1 MARTTITITFE
12 DGETASRTI
21 NILEP
26 QFEDGW
32 WSYDKDGKER
42 YEWGEDKISIPLGK
56 TMYFNVK
63 TKDIVAGEELEMQLM
78 DYDYFWWLGEH
89 IDEYNIDTSK
99 FPNDTVW
106 KKAKVRAVDGQSIA
120 TVELLL
126 EDSWEPV
133 IANDNDNPI
142 LTDKNIEL
150 YWRVRYVTDKGP
162 KVKKILPQKKED
174 YLRVGYNDRDL
185 FLKPITQGVGLPE
198 FYTNDGKLIIFA
210 FKMAEK
216 IADAYIPNPYLSSF
230 SINTVR
236 ITETQTLSSI
246 NKVKRSLLYERVNW
260 DTNESVRYGYQTKES
275 TNFIIKGKASWKKVN
290 EFETISKKKFSDY
303 FNHHDVKNGV
313 VVGLKYVRKA
323 IRVLDFINAFNTVT
337 SIFKQPEEGLQI
349 PKPSSVISAMGLI
362 GAIKAIPGFGALTP
376 LFLAGDVITT
386 KVVNEIINE
395 FTEDSLLAWERAK
408 QGGLNTALIYVQHS
422 QGAKMIELSY
432 KQDISQEQYEK
443 MIKNEFVT
451 FREFD
456 DFISSKPDLKDNYY
470 TCFYYLKIEGERKK
484 YIIDSIFIQ

>member
-1 MARTTITITFE
+1 MTF
-12 DGETASRTI
+12 
-21 NILEP
+21 
-26 QFEDGW
+26 
-32 WSYDKDGKER
+32 
-42 YEWGEDKISIPLGK
+42 
-56 TMYFNVK
+56 
-63 TKDIVAGEELEMQLM
+63 
-78 DYDYFWWLGEH
+78 
-89 IDEYNIDTSK
+89 
-99 FPNDTVW
+99 
-106 KKAKVRAVDGQSIA
+106 
-120 TVELLL
+120 
-126 EDSWEPV
+126 
-133 IANDNDNPI
+133 
-142 LTDKNIEL
+142 
-150 YWRVRYVTDKGP
+150 
-162 KVKKILPQKKED
+162 
-174 YLRVGYNDRDL
+174 
-185 FLKPITQGVGLPE
+185 
-198 FYTNDGKLIIFA
+198 
-210 FKMAEK
+210 
-216 IADAYIPNPYLSSF
+216 YIPNPYLSSF

-303 FNHHDVKNGV
+303 FNRHDVKNGV

-349 PKPSSVISAMGLI
+349 PKPSSVISAMGLV

-376 LFLAGDVITT
+376 LFLVGDVITT

-470 TCFYYLKIEGERKK
+470 TCFYYLKKEGERKK